1 MMAKRLFISGLGYVG
16 RAVLELLPEASSP
29 RLLVVGLSDSSGAL
43 YDPDGFSEAELERL
57 RREKAA
63 GKRLAE
69 LAAVLG
75 APVGSAENLSPA
87 AAPTPA
93 GDQFPSGALP
103 PAGDVSPAGDA
114 SPATAAPAAA
124 ANGAGRRAFLPG
136 RDGALAAIAAA
147 RPDILA
153 ELSPTELSGGAAVE
167 YALAAIEA
175 GADLVFASKGA
186 LAGAWERVVPAAGRA
201 GRRLRYSATVGG
213 GMPVIDAGLAF
224 SLANPLESVEAVLN
238 GTSVFV
244 LSLMEAGLDL
254 SRAVAAAQEAGM
266 AEADPSADIDGW
278 DAAAKLCILS
288 RTLFGRP
295 LLPAEVR
302 RASLRDL
309 APDAVAAA
317 GARGRVIRAVG
328 RLDAGG
334 AAVELVELEPAS
346 PLARRGAE
354 NAVVYRSRIAG
365 DLALIG
371 KGAGPRETAAAVLRD
386 LAILSS
392 T

>member
-1 MMAKRLFISGLGYVG
+1 MKAKRLFISGLGYVG

-43 YDPDGFSEAELERL
+43 YAPDGFSEAKLERL
-57 RREKAA
+57 RRDKAA

-69 LAAVLG
+69 AAAGLG
-75 APVGSAENLSPA
+75 AGVEPAAASPA
-87 AAPTPA
+87 ASSTPETA
-93 GDQFPSGALP
+93 I
-103 PAGDVSPAGDA
+103 A
-114 SPATAAPAAA
+114 S
-124 ANGAGRRAFLPG
+124 AGRRTFLPG
-136 RDGALAAIAAA
+136 RKGALAAIAAA

-153 ELSPTELSGGAAVE
+153 ELSPTELSGGAAVD
-167 YALAAIEA
+167 YALAALGA

-186 LAGAWERVVPAAGRA
+186 LAGAWDRVVPAAEAA

-224 SLANPLESVEAVLN
+224 SQANPLESLEAVLN
-238 GTSVFV
+238 GTSVYV
-244 LSLMEAGLDL
+244 LSLMEEGMDL
-254 SRAVAAAQEAGM
+254 ARAVAAAQAAGM
-266 AEADPSADIDGW
+266 AEADPSADLDGW

-295 LLPAEVR
+295 LSPAEVR
-302 RASLRDL
+302 RTSLREL
-309 APDAVAAA
+309 APGAIAEAK
-317 GARGRVIRAVG
+317 ARGRVIRAVG
-328 RLDAGG
+328 RLDASG
-334 AAVELVELEPAS
+334 ARIELVELDPSS

-354 NAVVYRSRIAG
+354 NAVVYRSRFAG

-386 LAILSS
+386 LSLLSS